1 MCLKRCK
8 MKRGWWG
15 DPPNVPT
22 NWEWTEQQTIFLFLC
37 CLPKHATGPEAK
49 IGCFGYLQ
57 PKGPIPF
64 FHRAKKIYFA
74 SSHSLTPSSSASR
87 LCLTPPWLV
96 PAQCLH
102 LARASVLDPR
112 IVPPPHTC
120 HRPHRAQGF
129 SPVPM
134 FRSPVKATSF
144 FDGAQWKPNPE

>member
-8 MKRGWWG
+8 MRRGWWG

-22 NWEWTEQQTIFLFLC
+22 NWEWTEKQTIFLFLC
-37 CLPKHATGPEAK
+37 CLFTQARHRSGGKNWVLWLSSTQGTYSLFSSCQENLFCLISLGHAV
-49 IGCFGYLQ
+49 ILCV
-57 PKGPIPF
+57 
-64 FHRAKKIYFA
+64 A
-74 SSHSLTPSSSASR
+74 SLPHAA
-87 LCLTPPWLV
+87 V
-96 PAQCLH
+96 
-102 LARASVLDPR
+102 ARASVLDPR

-120 HRPHRAQGF
+120 RRPHRAQGF